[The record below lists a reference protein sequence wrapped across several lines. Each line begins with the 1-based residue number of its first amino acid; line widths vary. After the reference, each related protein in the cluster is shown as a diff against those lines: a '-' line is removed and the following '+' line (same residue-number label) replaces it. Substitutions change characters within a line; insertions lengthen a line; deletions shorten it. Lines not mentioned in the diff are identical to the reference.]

1 MLHQIFV
8 YSDDDARSWLLSQNL
23 PIHLFCPIPFRLTW
37 VGLAHKWVHMQAKL
51 TTNYPLSIY
60 PRISYIHYLSQLTP
74 AGGSWSALSSAGEA
88 TNLNLVHLM
97 NVDCTDVEDITKV
110 RRREGG
116 DITLVPKVL

>member
-1 MLHQIFV
+1 
-8 YSDDDARSWLLSQNL
+8 
-23 PIHLFCPIPFRLTW
+23 
-37 VGLAHKWVHMQAKL
+37 MQAKL

-60 PRISYIHYLSQLTP
+60 PRISYIHYLSQPTP